1 MDTGHRIGGQGD
13 MIARFLSPESKVKDM
28 ASISETVIRDLLM
41 TSAEVKTMTADQ
53 CSAAT
58 LRAAEMIAESLT
70 DGGKLMFCG
79 NGGSAGDS
87 QHLAAEFVATLD
99 HRRPRHGLA
108 ALALT
113 TDTSFLTAY
122 ANDFGFEG
130 VFARQVETLGR
141 PGDVLVAI
149 STSGNSGNVVKAC
162 EAARQNDIRI
172 VGMTGEGGGK
182 IADQADL
189 LLAVPSTVTMH
200 IQESHIALGHAMTL
214 AVERL
219 LDV

>member
-1 MDTGHRIGGQGD
+1 MDSDRRISGQGD
-13 MIARFLSPESKVKDM
+13 SIDPYPTTSYVADM
-28 ASISETVIRDLLM
+28 ASFTENNIRDLLI
-41 TSAEVKTMTADQ
+41 TSAEVKRMTAER
-53 CSAAT
+53 CSEAAMH
-58 LRAAEMIAESLT
+58 AARMIADSLRG
-70 DGGKLMFCG
+70 GGKLMFCG

-99 HRRPRHGLA
+99 HRRPRHGLP

-113 TDTSFLTAY
+113 TDTSLLTAY

-130 VFARQVETLGR
+130 VFARQVETLGK

-162 EAARQNDIRI
+162 EAARNNGIKVI
-172 VGMTGEGGGK
+172 GMTGEGGGK
-182 IADQADL
+182 IADLADL
-189 LLAVPSTVTMH
+189 LLAVPSDVTMH

>member
-1 MDTGHRIGGQGD
+1 MDTDRRFGGQGD
-13 MIARFLSPESKVKDM
+13 IFVPRLPSNFNVKDM
-28 ASISETVIRDLLM
+28 AEVSEAIIHDLLI
-41 TSAEVKTMTADQ
+41 TSADVKRMTAEQ

-58 LRAAEMIAESLT
+58 LRAAELVAASLRA
-70 DGGKLMFCG
+70 GGKLMFCG

-130 VFARQVETLGR
+130 VFARQVETLGK

-149 STSGNSGNVVKAC
+149 STSGNSANVVRAC
-162 EAARQNDIRI
+162 EAAKSNDIHI
-172 VGMTGEGGGK
+172 IGMTGDGGGRL
-182 IADQADL
+182 ADMADI

-200 IQESHIALGHAMTL
+200 IQESHIALGHVMTL

>member
-1 MDTGHRIGGQGD
+1 MADFTFTDVHACLASSAD
-13 MIARFLSPESKVKDM
+13 VKLQT
-28 ASISETVIRDLLM
+28 AAACSEAVI
-41 TSAEVKTMTADQ
+41 
-53 CSAAT
+53 
-58 LRAAEMIAESLT
+58 RAAEMIVTSLK

-141 PGDVLVAI
+141 AGDVLVAI
-149 STSGNSGNVVKAC
+149 STSGNSANVVAAC
-162 EAARQNDIRI
+162 EVARKNGIR
-172 VGMTGEGGGK
+172 VCAMTGEGGGRL
-182 IADQADL
+182 ADHADV
-189 LLAVPSTVTMH
+189 LLAVPSQVTMH
-200 IQESHIALGHAMTL
+200 IQESHIALGHVMTL
-214 AVERL
+214 AVERMMDL
-219 LDV
+219 

>member
-1 MDTGHRIGGQGD
+1 MWDVIDAGIATETGIVNE
-13 MIARFLSPESKVKDM
+13 MAKLSEDIICELLNRSADVKKK
-28 ASISETVIRDLLM
+28 T
-41 TSAEVKTMTADQ
+41 AEQ
-53 CSAAT
+53 CSSAT
-58 LRAAEMIAESLT
+58 LHAAEMIAESL
-70 DGGKLMFCG
+70 DAGGKLMLCG
-79 NGGSAGDS
+79 SGGSAADA

-162 EAARQNDIRI
+162 EAARQNNIRI
-172 VGMTGEGGGK
+172 IGMTGEGGGK
-182 IADQADL
+182 IAELADL
-189 LLAVPSTVTMH
+189 LLAVPSAVTMH